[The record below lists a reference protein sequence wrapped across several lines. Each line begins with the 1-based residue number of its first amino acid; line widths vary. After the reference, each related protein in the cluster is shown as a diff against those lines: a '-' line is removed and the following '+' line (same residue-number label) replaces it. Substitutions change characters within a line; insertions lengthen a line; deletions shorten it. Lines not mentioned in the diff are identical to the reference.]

1 MKKEKSEPGL
11 ANRRGGRYP
20 GFFTGSASPPMR
32 SPLLSEQ
39 TLSAFS
45 DTYASARQQ
54 FLNAVAAL
62 PRPVFLQTLDYV
74 GSGPQGETLA
84 TDVLW
89 LGDQAARKVV
99 VLLSAVHGVEGFAGS
114 AIQTD
119 LLRRLASGEAKL
131 PDGLALAIVHAVNPW
146 GFAWC
151 RRVDEQGIDIN
162 RNFVDFSQP
171 LPRNDGYRA
180 LSDALIPADG
190 DWQRADAMLAQYL
203 NQHGQF
209 DYEVAASGGQYEF
222 SAGLFYGGHAP
233 AQARRNLEWV
243 LKRWD
248 WSDREVAVIDLHTGL
263 GPYGYGELIC
273 DHPLDS
279 EGLHTARRWFGAS
292 ATVPEEG
299 NSCSVPKL
307 GLVDYAWHAIL
318 GRNSCYVTL
327 EYGTF
332 PIAGLLRTLRED
344 HAVRKPGP
352 HDWND
357 PASARVRDRLRLH
370 FYPGESQWQTL
381 VLLRA
386 RQVVQLACTGL
397 LQN

>member
-1 MKKEKSEPGL
+1 
-11 ANRRGGRYP
+11 
-20 GFFTGSASPPMR
+20 MR

-54 FLNAVAAL
+54 YLHAVSVL
-62 PRPVFLQTLDYV
+62 PQPSFTQTLEYA
-74 GSGPQGETLA
+74 GSGPLGEALA
-84 TDVLW
+84 TDVCW
-89 LGDQAARKVV
+89 LGPQDADKVV

-119 LLRRLASGEAKL
+119 LLRRLGSGEARL
-131 PDGLALAIVHAVNPW
+131 PEGMAVLFVHAVNPW

-151 RRVDEQGIDIN
+151 RRCDEQGIDIN

-171 LPRNDGYRA
+171 APCNDGYRE
-180 LSDALIPADG
+180 LESALIPADG
-190 DWQRADAMLAQYL
+190 DWTRADATLAQYM
-203 NQHGQF
+203 QTHGQF
-209 DYEVAASGGQYEF
+209 AYEVAASGGQYEF
-222 SAGLFYGGHAP
+222 ADGLFFGGRAP

-243 LKRWD
+243 LQRWD
-248 WSDREVAVIDLHTGL
+248 WARRQVAVIDLHTGL

-273 DHPLDS
+273 DHPLNS
-279 EGLHTARRWFGAS
+279 EGLHSARRWFGAS
-292 ATVPEEG
+292 VTVPEEG

-352 HDWND
+352 HDWYD
-357 PASARVRDRLRLH
+357 PACVQVRDRLRLH